1 MPIKKFFHTT
11 PKNNASN
18 GLKESS
24 PLLANPQEYVVY
36 ITNITVILPRQT

>member
-1 MPIKKFFHTT
+1 MPIKNFFT
-11 PKNNASN
+11 PPQKNNASN